1 MRSKDY
7 YKILEVSSTA
17 SQADIKKSYRRL
29 AMKYHPDKNRDD
41 DKLSETKFKEIQE
54 AYHVLSDEK
63 RRQGY
68 NHKKYDEKHGI
79 NKKPSSNVSSP
90 QAILQKSIQLRKK
103 VSFMDPHRVNRDT
116 LYNNIQL
123 ILSPHNQGILKTHN
137 DEPTNRLIVD
147 ELLTACELLQFKQIK
162 QVCTQLAAI
171 AGADLNLQKK
181 INDYSKKQRIN
192 DYWNRYHLIAALAA
206 AAMFCFLIYQLS
218 S

>member
-29 AMKYHPDKNRDD
+29 AMKFHPDKNLD

-54 AYHVLSDEK
+54 AYHVLSNEK

-68 NHKKYDEKHGI
+68 NHQKFDESHGL
-79 NKKPSSNVSSP
+79 NKKASSNVSSP

-103 VSFMDPHRVNRDT
+103 VSLMDPHRVNRDT

-123 ILSPHNQGILKTHN
+123 ILSAHNQSILKTHK
-137 DEPTNRLIVD
+137 DEPTTRLIVD
-147 ELLTACELLQFKQIK
+147 ELLRACDLLQFKQVK

-171 AGADLNLQKK
+171 AGADNSLQKK
-181 INDYSKKQRIN
+181 IYDYCKKQRIN
-192 DYWNRYHLIAALAA
+192 DYWNRYHLIAALIAA
-206 AAMFCFLIYQLS
+206 AIFCYLIYELS
-218 S
+218 T